1 MLEDEEVFTEEEE
14 VEVEE
19 EHEEYTNFVTDG
31 FVEDESDTEDD
42 NLRPLLRP
50 KGNLTQYS
58 SDLVETDV
66 EDE

>member
-1 MLEDEEVFTEEEE
+1 MLEDDEVYLEEED

-19 EHEEYTNFVTDG
+19 REEYFVTDG
-31 FVEDESDTEDD
+31 FVEDESDTEED
-42 NLRPLLRP
+42 NFRPLLRP
-50 KGNLTQYS
+50 KGKLTEYS